1 MWDYKY
7 PEYTFLYDPMEMQK
21 NWNQTLV
28 TQFNFINAS
37 LYAANIK
44 PSKII
49 NVPELFRE
57 LIESLEYYTKITET
71 TGKVSS
77 YNINFVDEYTK
88 GYVDVQGVPLAI
100 KNYYKED
107 ISYDERLE
115 RRIRK
120 QNG

>member
-1 MWDYKY
+1 MANGFTWDYKY
-7 PEYTFLYDPMEMQK
+7 PEYTFQYDPTEMQQ

-28 TQFNFINAS
+28 TAFNQINAT

-57 LIESLEYYTKITET
+57 LIESLEYYTKVTET

-77 YNINFVDEYTK
+77 YNINFIDVYTK
-88 GYVDVQGVPLAI
+88 GYMDVQGVPLAI
-100 KNYYKED
+100 KNYKDD
-107 ISYDERLE
+107 IFNDER
-115 RRIRK
+115 RK
-120 QNG
+120 